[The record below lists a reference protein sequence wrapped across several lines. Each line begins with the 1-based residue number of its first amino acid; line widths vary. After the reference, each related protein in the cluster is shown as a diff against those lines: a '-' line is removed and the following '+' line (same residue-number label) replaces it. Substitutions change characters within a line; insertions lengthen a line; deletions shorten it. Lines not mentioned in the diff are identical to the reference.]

1 MRALP
6 WLIVATLLGLIVI
19 QMENYRD
26 GVEGYKAERDQA
38 RADFQDGAKIFWD
51 AQTSSATIRSAYRLR
66 QVEMGLTIKQQ
77 KLIIDAYEAELKYYR
92 KVCPEIIPAAAIP
105 E

>member
-1 MRALP
+1 MRILP
-6 WLIVATLLGLIVI
+6 WLIVAVLLALAVI
-19 QMENYRD
+19 QQ
-26 GVEGYKAERDQA
+26 GHVVKYKDERDEA
-38 RADFQDGAKIFWD
+38 KADFQDGAKIFWD
-51 AQTSSATIRSAYRLR
+51 AQTSSAAIRSAYRLR

-77 KLIIDAYEAELKYYR
+77 RLIIDAYEAELKYYR

>member
-6 WLIVATLLGLIVI
+6 WLIAAALLGLIVI
-19 QMENYRD
+19 QMENYQD
-26 GVEGYKAERDQA
+26 GVEEYKVERDQA

-51 AQTSSATIRSAYRLR
+51 AQTSSAAVRSAYRLR

-77 KLIIDAYEAELKYYR
+77 RLIIDAYEAELKYYR
-92 KVCPEIIPAAAIP
+92 AVCPGIIPATAIP